1 MKLMRNVFPAI
12 VLAILLGGCASTPQ
26 GDDAAT
32 FIVVRHAEKATDDP
46 RDPSLS
52 DAGQARAQRL
62 AAWLADRD
70 IAAIYATGYRRTQQ
84 TVQPTATAHGVQVE
98 TYDAAQPAQ
107 DFAAALRAAHA
118 SGTVLVAGHS
128 NTVPGIASALCGCD
142 VPDMDESVYGLGYE
156 IRVPADGRATLSEHR
171 LP

>member
-1 MKLMRNVFPAI
+1 MNFKRSGFQVFA
-12 VLAILLGGCASTPQ
+12 LALLLGGCASTPRN
-26 GDDAAT
+26 DAAAT

-52 DAGQARAQRL
+52 DAGHARAQRL

-70 IAAIYATGYRRTQQ
+70 IDAAYATGYRRTQQ
-84 TVQPTATAHGVQVE
+84 TVQPAATAHGIDVQI
-98 TYDAAQPAQ
+98 YDAAQPAPE
-107 DFAAALRAAHA
+107 FAAALKAAHA

-128 NTVPGIASALCGCD
+128 NTVPGIAAALCGCD

-156 IRVPADGRATLSEHR
+156 IRVPIDGRATLSEHR